1 MSAINVLNLFVPV
14 RSTLKRMAAF
24 AVLLLVIVAAC
35 AAQDSGQKQPSPEPE
50 GGPQGDIGPYAIP
63 KKPDETKPA
72 PLPPPG
78 PKKIEGMPDYTIS
91 VNVPMVNVDA
101 MVLTKEGQFIPGLKK
116 EHFRVLEDG
125 VEQKISNFN
134 VTQAPFTAVLLVEF
148 ASTYYRMMV
157 DALNA
162 SYAFADQLRPNDY
175 VAVVE
180 FDMKPTILV
189 DFTNDKKAIYGALN
203 MMRIPGFRETNVFD
217 ALYDTLDRLDRIE
230 GRKEIILVSAGVDT
244 FSKITYDKI
253 LKKIKATP
261 NVTIFCISTGFL
273 VREYISMNPSWGA
286 TLANMDFLQA
296 DNQMQTFARMTGG
309 RFFQPRFQGELPA
322 DFRDISDAV
331 RNQYT
336 LSYHPSNT
344 RQDGTYRKLKVEL
357 VAPGTDKPLIIRDQ
371 KNKELKY
378 QVIARDGY
386 TAKHQVE

>member
-1 MSAINVLNLFVPV
+1 MSAINLLNPSISV
-14 RSTLKRMAAF
+14 RKALARALAF
-24 AVLLLVIVAAC
+24 ALLALVMVGAVV
-35 AAQDSGQKQPSPEPE
+35 AQDSGQKQPSPEPE

-63 KKPDETKPA
+63 KKPDEAKPA

-101 MVLTKEGQFIPGLKK
+101 MVLTKDGQFVPGLKK
-116 EHFRVLEDG
+116 EHFRILEDG
-125 VEQKISNFN
+125 VEQKVSNFS

-148 ASTYYRMMV
+148 ASTYYRMMA

-180 FDMKPTILV
+180 FDMKPQILV
-189 DFTNDKKAIYGALN
+189 DFTNDKQAIYGALN

-244 FSKITYDKI
+244 FSRITYDKI
-253 LKKIKATP
+253 LKKVKETP

-273 VREYISMNPSWGA
+273 VREYYASSPSFGA
-286 TLANMDFLQA
+286 TLRNMDFLQA

-309 RFFQPRFQGELPA
+309 RFFQPRFQGELPT
-322 DFRDISDAV
+322 DFREISDAV

-336 LSYHPSNT
+336 LSYHPSNNK
-344 RQDGTYRKLKVEL
+344 QDGTYRKLKVEL

-378 QVIARDGY
+378 QVLARDGY